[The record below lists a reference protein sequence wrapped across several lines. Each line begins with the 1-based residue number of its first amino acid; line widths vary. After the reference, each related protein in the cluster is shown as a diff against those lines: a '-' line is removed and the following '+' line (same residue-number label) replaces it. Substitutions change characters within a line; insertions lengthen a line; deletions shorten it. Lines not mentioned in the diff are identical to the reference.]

1 LLEPKTPAPVR
12 HAQNERFMVFSSLQ
26 GLPDFLA
33 YFATAIALCIAY
45 IVVYTRVTPF
55 DEYKL
60 IVESHNAS
68 AALALGMSL
77 IGFAIPLASAIYNSA
92 GLIDCA
98 IWGLVALIVQLIAYL
113 LARLAHPHIS
123 QAIEQNALASA
134 LWLGF
139 VSITA
144 GLLSAASMSG

>member
-1 LLEPKTPAPVR
+1 LAAPVG
-12 HAQNERFMVFSSLQ
+12 APQGCLMVLTSLQ

-33 YFATAIALCIAY
+33 YFATAIALCIVY

-60 IVESHNAS
+60 IVEAHNAS
-68 AALALGMSL
+68 AALGLGMSL
-77 IGFAIPLASAIYNSA
+77 VGFAIPLAAAIYNTES
-92 GLIDCA
+92 LLDCA
-98 IWGLVALIVQLIAYL
+98 IWGIVALIVQIVAYF

-144 GLLSAASMSG
+144 GILSAASMSG

>member
-1 LLEPKTPAPVR
+1 ML
-12 HAQNERFMVFSSLQ
+12 QSLA
-26 GLPDFLA
+26 DFLA
-33 YFATAIALCIAY
+33 YFVTAVALCLIY
-45 IVVYTRVTPF
+45 VVVYTRVTPF

-60 IVESHNAS
+60 IVQSHNAS

-77 IGFAIPLASAIYNSA
+77 VGFAIPLAAAIRATAS
-92 GLIDCA
+92 LVDCA
-98 IWGLVALIVQLIAYL
+98 IWGLIALIGQIIAYF

-123 QAIEQNALASA
+123 NAIEQNALASA

-144 GLLSAASMSG
+144 GLLSAASMGG

>member
-1 LLEPKTPAPVR
+1 MLFAS
-12 HAQNERFMVFSSLQ
+12 FQ

-33 YFATAIALCIAY
+33 YFATAVALCILY
-45 IVVYTRVTPF
+45 VFVYTRVTPF
-55 DEYKL
+55 DEYRL
-60 IVESHNAS
+60 IVEKHNAS

-77 IGFAIPLASAIYNSA
+77 IGFVIPLAAAIFNSSH
-92 GLIDCA
+92 LVDCV
-98 IWGLVALIVQLIAYL
+98 IWGLVALVVQILAYF

-139 VSITA
+139 VSIAA
-144 GLLSAASMSG
+144 GLLSAASMTG